1 VSVLALRLAE
11 QRDFAL
17 SARDKEAIA
26 RGQADRANR
35 FLREMLYAA
44 NPETAG
50 TPATIQQLLAEG
62 ALRLEREPLLD
73 PAVAAQLHE
82 TLAIGYRRQNVY
94 AEADK
99 HLRAALELRRGVH
112 EADPALLLGT
122 LTELSSVL
130 LAEGLATEAVPFLTE
145 RFDLLHRQLGPL
157 HPGTLAALTTLADV
171 LIGLDRPADL
181 DAPIAATYAAV
192 QSERGSDDAEWLSAL
207 LGLAQLE
214 DRCGRMAEAETLY
227 RRAMPLADRI
237 HGVRSEQGF
246 EARHALGGILLKR
259 GRVPEAEG
267 LLRDAWQIA
276 QAVYPAAQW
285 QAAAAQRDYGGALLL
300 AGKLTEAEEQ
310 LREAHEALEV
320 ALGEAHAETRR
331 VRELLL
337 SLFERTGDATKAD
350 EMRELLDA
358 GVVP

>member
-1 VSVLALRLAE
+1 
-11 QRDFAL
+11 
-17 SARDKEAIA
+17 
-26 RGQADRANR
+26 
-35 FLREMLYAA
+35 
-44 NPETAG
+44 
-50 TPATIQQLLAEG
+50 
-62 ALRLEREPLLD
+62 
-73 PAVAAQLHE
+73 
-82 TLAIGYRRQNVY
+82 
-94 AEADK
+94 
-99 HLRAALELRRGVH
+99 
-112 EADPALLLGT
+112 
-122 LTELSSVL
+122 
-130 LAEGLATEAVPFLTE
+130 
-145 RFDLLHRQLGPL
+145 
-157 HPGTLAALTTLADV
+157 
-171 LIGLDRPADL
+171 
-181 DAPIAATYAAV
+181 
-192 QSERGSDDAEWLSAL
+192 
-207 LGLAQLE
+207 
-214 DRCGRMAEAETLY
+214 
-227 RRAMPLADRI
+227 MPLADRI